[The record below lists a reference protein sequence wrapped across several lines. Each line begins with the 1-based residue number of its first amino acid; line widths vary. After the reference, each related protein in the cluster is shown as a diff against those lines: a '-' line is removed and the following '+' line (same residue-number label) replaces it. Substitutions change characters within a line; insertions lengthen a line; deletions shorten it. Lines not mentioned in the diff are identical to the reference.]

1 MGSDSGP
8 TEDGEYEEESVTGT
22 SKSPSSLATRRKHSV
37 IDEGHHVNGA
47 PKKKR
52 KKVPAPHRDEDVA
65 MTDAGMSPPSVE
77 ERVTNG
83 PDVGLQIEEDAIEIR
98 RADTTIIGAEDPR
111 VEFCAWNPANRAIFA
126 TGGEESAIRLW
137 DIPEG
142 AAGVEDTQ
150 NLEIQQP
157 PSTGT
162 KLSKNTSMQWNKD
175 GTRLAT
181 GFLDGHT
188 RIWTLE
194 GNMEHNMASHCAPVQ
209 ELRFNAP
216 GTHLMALSSD
226 GKAVIYDVRE
236 GDTIKTLVLQDEDIV
251 SVDWISKTQVMVG
264 GEKGTIGHIDI
275 SKEKPLTTFTAHAGD
290 VTCAS
295 YDDTSLTA
303 ATGGADSVIMVRYIL
318 PFQVTEFN
326 IF

>member
-1 MGSDSGP
+1 
-8 TEDGEYEEESVTGT
+8 
-22 SKSPSSLATRRKHSV
+22 
-37 IDEGHHVNGA
+37 
-47 PKKKR
+47 
-52 KKVPAPHRDEDVA
+52 
-65 MTDAGMSPPSVE
+65 MTDVGMSPPTVE

-83 PDVGLQIEEDAIEIR
+83 PDVGVQIEEDAIEIR
-98 RADTTIIGAEDPR
+98 KADTIIVGTEDTG
-111 VEFCAWNPANRAIFA
+111 VEFCAWNPANRAILA
-126 TGGEESAIRLW
+126 TGAKDSATRIW

-142 AAGVEDTQ
+142 AAGVGDTP

-162 KLSKNTSMQWNKD
+162 KSIRITAMQWNKD

-216 GTHLMALSSD
+216 GTHLMALSAD
-226 GKAVIYDVRE
+226 GKVVIYDVRE
-236 GDTIKTLVLQDEDIV
+236 GDTIKTVVLQDEEVV
-251 SVDWISKTQVMVG
+251 SADWISKTQVMVG

-275 SKEKPLTTFTAHAGD
+275 SKDKPLTSFPAHTGEISFAL
-290 VTCAS
+290 

-303 ATGGADSVIMVRYIL
+303 ATGGTDSVIMVRYIL
-318 PFQVTEFN
+318 LFQVNRPN
-326 IF
+326 IV